1 MIFLIRILISIVGW
15 ILLISLDY
23 RMEAEKKGVQ
33 EAHVADLPYSDFSLK
48 LPGFSLS
55 VLPYLGG
62 TDYLR

>member
-1 MIFLIRILISIVGW
+1 
-15 ILLISLDY
+15 
-23 RMEAEKKGVQ
+23 MEAEGEKVDGEQ
-33 EAHVADLPYSDFSLK
+33 FADFAWVAFSLK

>member
-1 MIFLIRILISIVGW
+1 MNVRGKWVV
-15 ILLISLDY
+15 
-23 RMEAEKKGVQ
+23 GVQ
-33 EAHVADLPYSDFSLK
+33 FTDSVRLGFSLK

>member
-1 MIFLIRILISIVGW
+1 
-15 ILLISLDY
+15 
-23 RMEAEKKGVQ
+23 MEAQGKSVDQ
-33 EAHVADLPYSDFSLK
+33 EHSADFLSAGFSLK

>member
-1 MIFLIRILISIVGW
+1 MELQGKRVNEGHVTDFLILG
-15 ILLISLDY
+15 
-23 RMEAEKKGVQ
+23 
-33 EAHVADLPYSDFSLK
+33 FSLK

>member
-1 MIFLIRILISIVGW
+1 MNVRGKWVVEVQFTD
-15 ILLISLDY
+15 SL
-23 RMEAEKKGVQ
+23 RLG
-33 EAHVADLPYSDFSLK
+33 FSLK

>member
-1 MIFLIRILISIVGW
+1 MEILVK
-15 ILLISLDY
+15 
-23 RMEAEKKGVQ
+23 RMAEVHRANFVSSG
-33 EAHVADLPYSDFSLK
+33 FSLK

>member
-1 MIFLIRILISIVGW
+1 MKAQEKWVAEVHFTD
-15 ILLISLDY
+15 SL
-23 RMEAEKKGVQ
+23 RLG
-33 EAHVADLPYSDFSLK
+33 FSLK

>member
-1 MIFLIRILISIVGW
+1 MELHGKSVDQDHFADYICVG
-15 ILLISLDY
+15 
-23 RMEAEKKGVQ
+23 
-33 EAHVADLPYSDFSLK
+33 FSLK

>member
-1 MIFLIRILISIVGW
+1 MEVQRKSVNQECYADFLSVG
-15 ILLISLDY
+15 
-23 RMEAEKKGVQ
+23 
-33 EAHVADLPYSDFSLK
+33 FSLK

>member
-1 MIFLIRILISIVGW
+1 MEVEKRSVDEEHFADFLRIG
-15 ILLISLDY
+15 
-23 RMEAEKKGVQ
+23 
-33 EAHVADLPYSDFSLK
+33 FSLK